1 MNRYFEE
8 YLAYLSGVRNLSSNT
23 IESYKRDLA
32 LFDRSLMDAG
42 QTGEGLPASPIDVST
57 ADIRLFIADLG
68 KDGYEPSS
76 LNRILASIRGFYRY
90 VVRFGLRADNPSSVI
105 KNLKLPKKLPVFLFA
120 PDAERLCALPSGK
133 TAPRVASA
141 TNASKVALWP
151 ARDAALFAS
160 LYTSGCRV
168 SEIAAL
174 KLSDIERDCSS
185 AIVHGKGSKDRR
197 VFFASFAQK
206 ALADYLVER
215 GALLSRMQ
223 DEKKG
228 ARALFVSARGNPL
241 SVRGVQYILAR
252 YTDTTPGFSHLS
264 PHALRHSF
272 ATTLI
277 SRGADIRVVQEL
289 LGHSSI
295 STTQRYTHVTGERL
309 KKLYHRAHPH
319 G

>member
-8 YLAYLSGVRNLSSNT
+8 YLAYLTGVRNLSSNT
-23 IESYKRDLA
+23 IESYRRDLV
-32 LFDRSLMDAG
+32 LFDRSLAG
-42 QTGEGLPASPIDVST
+42 ASRKGEGTPESPIDVT
-57 ADIRLFIADLG
+57 TGDIRLFIADLG

-90 VVRFGLRADNPSSVI
+90 AVHFGIRADNPSSVI
-105 KNLKLPKKLPVFLFA
+105 RNLKTPKKLPVFLFA
-120 PDAERLCALPSGK
+120 SDAERLCALPAEKS
-133 TAPRVASA
+133 APRAASA
-141 TNASKVALWP
+141 SNVPKVALWP

-174 KLSDIERDCSS
+174 KLSELDKDCSS
-185 AIVHGKGSKDRR
+185 AIVHGKGSKDRK
-197 VFFASFAQK
+197 VYFAAIARK
-206 ALADYLVER
+206 ALAEYLVER
-215 GALLSRMQ
+215 AALLSRMQ
-223 DEKKG
+223 GKKKELN
-228 ARALFVSARGNPL
+228 ALFVSARGNPL
-241 SVRGVQYILAR
+241 SVRGMQYILAR
-252 YTDTTPGFSHLS
+252 YTDTASGFSHLS

-277 SRGADIRVVQEL
+277 GRGADIRVVQEL
-289 LGHSSI
+289 LGHASI
-295 STTQRYTHVTGERL
+295 STTQRYTHVTGDQL